1 MAPKK
6 KGAKKKGKSGGK
18 PEWMSQ
24 ELYDLSQNL
33 AKLQEFWCGEVKE
46 SKGKGKDGQP
56 LPDPPNISKEQ
67 VWMDTEITF
76 KHGCMHSCMGACMPA
91 SISQT

>member
-1 MAPKK
+1 MNSLQMAPKK
-6 KGAKKKGKSGGK
+6 KGGGKKGKSAGK

-24 ELYDLSQNL
+24 ELYDLTQNL

-56 LPDPPNISKEQ
+56 LPDPPNIKKEQ
-67 VWMDTEITF
+67 VRFLAWR
-76 KHGCMHSCMGACMPA
+76 PLR
-91 SISQT
+91 